1 MRLMLASAALF
12 ALAAQGPAF
21 ASSPDEWEAFRK
33 DVEAKCTEA
42 LPEELRRVISPVE
55 QSGTESFGIALIA
68 GRSPSEKARVT
79 FVCVYD
85 KQAKTVEVS
94 GPIGPEYVRLLNDK
108 QREAVQARREKAAA
122 AGADD
127 TAEEGDEEMAE

>member
-42 LPEELRRVISPVE
+42 LPEKLRRPITHVD
-55 QSGTESFGIALIA
+55 QTGTESFGIALIA

-122 AGADD
+122 GADAAAD
-127 TAEEGDEEMAE
+127 EGDDEMAE

>member
-33 DVEAKCTEA
+33 DVETKCTEA
-42 LPEELRRVISPVE
+42 LPEKLRRPITHVD
-55 QSGTESFGIALIA
+55 QTGTESFGIALIA